1 VNKFKLLKG
10 VCLVA
15 ATSMIPIS
23 QAAIAEATLT
33 GWVNEGVTF
42 YDDGVSSDAVQIS
55 DGGNTL
61 GTRMIFAA
69 STEAA
74 TGLTVGMEIALE
86 PQNSGTILGWGTL
99 GVADDNQFHSIG
111 VLNNN
116 VWVSGAWGKIT
127 FGLQSMPTDN
137 IAVLEDP
144 SLTLWSG
151 ISPVF
156 RGGGVAITGTGA
168 GVATGAI
175 NGGAGALWGNF
186 LNCFTEPVLRGN
198 IGIGIDCNGATRS
211 GVRYDLPA
219 FGPVSIAIGYAND
232 DVYDITGK
240 WKGNLGR
247 MKASVALGYA
257 INQGVNNFGNGGAGL
272 AGILAGFTA
281 AAGAAGATCLS
292 HGGTA
297 NSCALAAAAGSSAAD
312 AILYNEAENFQMQ
325 AGLMDPETG
334 LFGSIAYQNEDA
346 DLIAGAA
353 ALAIPTGG
361 VVSDDSD
368 AWWLKV
374 GIKKQ
379 WFSMGDTSLSFDYG
393 QYSDQY
399 GLSQASAGV
408 TGSEVE
414 RIGVAVDQ
422 YFGSSLIIYGKWEQ
436 LDLDVDCSAL
446 NLAFCNAAY
455 GGANELDT
463 FTLIYLLE
471 AS

>member
-1 VNKFKLLKG
+1 VNKLKILKG
-10 VCLVA
+10 ACLVV

-23 QAAIAEATLT
+23 QAAMAEVTIS

-42 YDDGVSSDAVQIS
+42 YDDGVSSDAVQIT

-86 PQNSGTILGWGTL
+86 PRSTGTALGWGTF
-99 GVADDNQFHSIG
+99 GVADNAQGHDISQ

-116 VWVSGAWGKIT
+116 VWISGAWGKLT

-156 RGGGVAITGTGA
+156 RGSGVPITGLTNAALFVGGATTGLFDSLSGSVTTGPIAVTGA
-168 GVATGAI
+168 V
-175 NGGAGALWGNF
+175 WGDF
-186 LNCFTEPVLRGN
+186 LNCFTEPILRG
-198 IGIGIDCNGATRS
+198 IVGIGIDCNGATRS

-232 DVYDITGK
+232 DVYDVTGK
-240 WKGNLGR
+240 WKGSLGR
-247 MKASVALGYA
+247 MKASIALGYA
-257 INQGVNNFGNGGAGL
+257 INQGLDTTQGNS
-272 AGILAGFTA
+272 FVY
-281 AAGAAGATCLS
+281 
-292 HGGTA
+292 
-297 NSCALAAAAGSSAAD
+297 
-312 AILYNEAENFQMQ
+312 YNESENFQMQ

-334 LFGSIAYQNEDA
+334 LFGSIAYQHEEA
-346 DLIAGAA
+346 DIRAGQQA
-353 ALAIPTGG
+353 ALLALVVAAGG
-361 VVSDDSD
+361 TNAGPLSDDTD

-393 QYSDQY
+393 QYSDEY
-399 GLSQASAGV
+399 GFTEAGFGV
-408 TGSEVE
+408 NGSEVE

-436 LDLDVDCSAL
+436 LDLDVDCTAAST
-446 NLAFCNAAY
+446 LAAVAGTCGGVGAGSGY
-455 GGANELDT
+455 GGARELDT
-463 FTLIYLLE
+463 FTLGAVYFW
-471 AS
+471 

>member
-1 VNKFKLLKG
+1 MNKFKLLKG

-23 QAAIAEATLT
+23 QAAIAEVTLT

-42 YDDGVSSDAVQIS
+42 YDDGVSSDAVQIT

-69 STEAA
+69 SVEAA

-156 RGGGVAITGTGA
+156 RGGGVGITGVTA
-168 GVATGAI
+168 VTATGGTATGDFDSG
-175 NGGAGALWGNF
+175 GGAVVSAVGASTPVWGDF

-219 FGPVSIAIGYAND
+219 FGPVTIAIGYAND
-232 DVYDITGK
+232 DVYDIAGK

-257 INQGVNNFGNGGAGL
+257 INQGINGL
-272 AGILAGFTA
+272 
-281 AAGAAGATCLS
+281 
-292 HGGTA
+292 H
-297 NSCALAAAAGSSAAD
+297 
-312 AILYNEAENFQMQ
+312 YKEAENFQIQ

-346 DLIAGAA
+346 DLTPAA
-353 ALAIPTGG
+353 TLIGNVT
-361 VVSDDSD
+361 DDSD

-379 WFSMGDTSLSFDYG
+379 WFDVGDTSLSFDYG
-393 QYSDQY
+393 QYEDEY
-399 GLSQASAGV
+399 GLNEAVLGV
-408 TGSEVE
+408 SGSEIE
-414 RIGVAVDQ
+414 RIGVALDQ

-436 LDLDVDCSAL
+436 LELDVDCTAAST
-446 NLAFCNAAY
+446 LAAAAGTCGGGAY

-463 FTLIYLLE
+463 FTLGAVYFF
-471 AS
+471 

>member
-23 QAAIAEATLT
+23 QAAIAEVSIT

-42 YDDGVSSDAVQIS
+42 YDDGVSSDAVQIT

-69 STEAA
+69 SAEL

-86 PQNSGTILGWGTL
+86 PRSTGTALGWGTF
-99 GVADDNQFHSIG
+99 GVADDAQGHDISQ

-116 VWVSGAWGKIT
+116 VWISGGWGKIT

-156 RGGGVAITGTGA
+156 RGSGVPITGVTA
-168 GVATGAI
+168 TTTAISAAATGLVDSVSGTVTNA
-175 NGGAGALWGNF
+175 AATTAPVWGDF
-186 LNCFTEPVLRGN
+186 LNCFTEPILRG
-198 IGIGIDCNGATRS
+198 IVGIGIDCNGATRS

-232 DVYDITGK
+232 DVYDVTGK
-240 WKGNLGR
+240 WKGSLGR
-247 MKASVALGYA
+247 MKASIALGYA
-257 INQGVNNFGNGGAGL
+257 INQGLDASQGNS
-272 AGILAGFTA
+272 FVY
-281 AAGAAGATCLS
+281 
-292 HGGTA
+292 
-297 NSCALAAAAGSSAAD
+297 
-312 AILYNEAENFQMQ
+312 YNESENFQMQ

-334 LFGSIAYQNEDA
+334 LFGSIAYQHEEA
-346 DLIAGAA
+346 DIRAGQQA
-353 ALAIPTGG
+353 ALLATAPAAGPLT
-361 VVSDDSD
+361 DDTD

-379 WFSMGDTSLSFDYG
+379 WFNVGVTSLSFDYG
-393 QYSDQY
+393 QYSDEY
-399 GLSQASAGV
+399 GFNEAALGV
-408 TGSEVE
+408 NGSEVE

-436 LDLDVDCSAL
+436 LDLDVDCSAAST
-446 NLAFCNAAY
+446 LAAAAGTCGGVGAGSGY

-463 FTLIYLLE
+463 FTLGAVYFW
-471 AS
+471 

>member
-1 VNKFKLLKG
+1 MNKFKLLKG

-42 YDDGVSSDAVQIS
+42 YDDGVSSDAVQIT

-86 PQNSGTILGWGTL
+86 PQSSGTVLGWGSL
-99 GVADDNQFHSIG
+99 GVADDDQFDSLG

-116 VWVSGAWGKIT
+116 VWVSGAWGKVT
-127 FGLQSMPTDN
+127 FGSQSMPTDN

-156 RGGGVAITGTGA
+156 RGNGVAITGVTAVTA
-168 GVATGAI
+168 GGGLPDGTLNADGSVNLTAVTATTP
-175 NGGAGALWGNF
+175 LWGDF

-198 IGIGIDCNGATRS
+198 LGIGLDCNGATRS

-219 FGPVSIAIGYAND
+219 FGPVTIAIVYAND
-232 DVYDITGK
+232 DVYDIAAK
-240 WKGNLGR
+240 WKGSLGR

-257 INQGVNNFGNGGAGL
+257 INQGVN
-272 AGILAGFTA
+272 
-281 AAGAAGATCLS
+281 
-292 HGGTA
+292 
-297 NSCALAAAAGSSAAD
+297 ALH
-312 AILYNEAENFQMQ
+312 YKEAENFQIQ

-346 DLIAGAA
+346 DLTPAA
-353 ALAIPTGG
+353 TLIGNVT
-361 VVSDDSD
+361 DDSD

-379 WFSMGDTSLSFDYG
+379 WFDVGDTSLSFDFG
-393 QYSDQY
+393 QYEDEY
-399 GLSQASAGV
+399 GLNEAVLGV
-408 TGSEVE
+408 SGSEIE
-414 RIGVAVDQ
+414 RIGVALDQ

-436 LDLDVDCSAL
+436 LDLDVDCTAAL
-446 NLAFCNAAY
+446 AATCVPAY

-463 FTLIYLLE
+463 FTLGAVYFF
-471 AS
+471 

>member
-1 VNKFKLLKG
+1 MNKLKILKG
-10 VCLVA
+10 ACLVV

-23 QAAIAEATLT
+23 QAAMAEVTIS

-42 YDDGVSSDAVQIS
+42 YDDGVSSDAVQIT

-86 PQNSGTILGWGTL
+86 PRSTGTALGWGTF
-99 GVADDNQFHSIG
+99 GVADNAQGHDISQ

-116 VWVSGAWGKIT
+116 VWISGAWGKIT

-156 RGGGVAITGTGA
+156 RGSGVPITGLTNTTGA
-168 GVATGAI
+168 VAAGLPTFLVD
-175 NGGAGALWGNF
+175 GAGLAVTDISTATLAGAVWGDF
-186 LNCFTEPVLRGN
+186 LNCFTEPILRG
-198 IGIGIDCNGATRS
+198 IVGIGIDCNGATRS

-232 DVYDITGK
+232 DVYDVTGK
-240 WKGNLGR
+240 WKGSLGR
-247 MKASVALGYA
+247 MKASIALGYA
-257 INQGVNNFGNGGAGL
+257 INQGLDADQGNS
-272 AGILAGFTA
+272 FVY
-281 AAGAAGATCLS
+281 
-292 HGGTA
+292 
-297 NSCALAAAAGSSAAD
+297 
-312 AILYNEAENFQMQ
+312 YNESENFQMQ

-334 LFGSIAYQNEDA
+334 LFGSIAYQHEEA
-346 DLIAGAA
+346 DISPGLQA
-353 ALAIPTGG
+353 ALTASVAALGG
-361 VVSDDSD
+361 SAGPLTDDTD

-393 QYSDQY
+393 QYSDEY
-399 GLSQASAGV
+399 GFNEAGFGV
-408 TGSEVE
+408 NGSEVE

-436 LDLDVDCSAL
+436 LDLDVDCTAAST
-446 NLAFCNAAY
+446 LAAVAGTCGGGGY
-455 GGANELDT
+455 GGAADLDT
-463 FTLIYLLE
+463 FTLGAVYFW
-471 AS
+471 

>member
-1 VNKFKLLKG
+1 MNKFKLLKG

-42 YDDGVSSDAVQIS
+42 YDDGTSSDAVQIT

-86 PQNSGTILGWGTL
+86 PRATGTALGWGTL
-99 GVADDNQFHSIG
+99 GVADNQNAHAIG

-116 VWVSGAWGKIT
+116 VHISGAWGKIT

-156 RGGGVAITGTGA
+156 RGGGVTIQKGGANVTAGNASVGA
-168 GVATGAI
+168 GVGST
-175 NGGAGALWGNF
+175 WGDF
-186 LNCFTEPVLRGN
+186 LNCFTSPGLRGQV
-198 IGIGIDCNGATRS
+198 GIGIDCNGITRS

-232 DVYDITGK
+232 DVYDIAAK
-240 WKGNLGR
+240 WKGSLGR

-257 INQGVNNFGNGGAGL
+257 INQGPVDEVGLSDFTVNPTGAK
-272 AGILAGFTA
+272 
-281 AAGAAGATCLS
+281 
-292 HGGTA
+292 
-297 NSCALAAAAGSSAAD
+297 
-312 AILYNEAENFQMQ
+312 LYNEAENFQVQ

-346 DLIAGAA
+346 DLSAA
-353 ALAIPTGG
+353 ATALGMQ
-361 VVSDDSD
+361 DDTD
-368 AWWLKV
+368 AWWLKI

-379 WFSMGDTSLSFDYG
+379 WFDVGDTSLSFDYG
-393 QYSDQY
+393 QYEDQF
-399 GLSQASAGV
+399 GSFEAAAGV

-414 RIGVAVDQ
+414 RIGVALDQ

-436 LDLDVDCSAL
+436 LDLDVDGP
-446 NLAFCNAAY
+446 AATQLIY
-455 GGANELDT
+455 DGVDELDT
-463 FTLIYLLE
+463 FTIGAVYFF
-471 AS
+471 

>member
-1 VNKFKLLKG
+1 MNKFKLLKG

-23 QAAIAEATLT
+23 QAAIAEVSIS

-42 YDDGVSSDAVQIS
+42 YDDGVSSDAVQIT

-69 STEAA
+69 SVEAA

-116 VWVSGAWGKIT
+116 VWVSGAWGKVT
-127 FGLQSMPTDN
+127 FGSQSMPTDN

-156 RGGGVAITGTGA
+156 RGSGVPITGLTNAATSSAGLAAGPGLAVGTGNA
-168 GVATGAI
+168 NTVATAGTAF
-175 NGGAGALWGNF
+175 GGAVWGDF
-186 LNCFTEPVLRGN
+186 LNCFTEPILRG
-198 IGIGIDCNGATRS
+198 IVGIGIDCNGATRS

-232 DVYDITGK
+232 DVYDVTGK
-240 WKGNLGR
+240 WKGSLGR
-247 MKASVALGYA
+247 MKASIALGYA
-257 INQGVNNFGNGGAGL
+257 INQGLDTTQGNS
-272 AGILAGFTA
+272 FVY
-281 AAGAAGATCLS
+281 
-292 HGGTA
+292 
-297 NSCALAAAAGSSAAD
+297 
-312 AILYNEAENFQMQ
+312 YNESENFQMQ

-334 LFGSIAYQNEDA
+334 LFGSIAYQHEEA
-346 DLIAGAA
+346 DIRAGQQA
-353 ALAIPTGG
+353 ALLAIVVDAGG
-361 VVSDDSD
+361 TNAGPLSDDTD

-393 QYSDQY
+393 QYSDEY
-399 GLSQASAGV
+399 GFNEAGFGV
-408 TGSEVE
+408 NGSEVE

-436 LDLDVDCSAL
+436 LELDVDCTAASILTA
-446 NLAFCNAAY
+446 APGTCGGGAY

-463 FTLIYLLE
+463 FTLGAVYFFYRFIY
-471 AS
+471 

>member
-1 VNKFKLLKG
+1 MNKFKLLKG

-23 QAAIAEATLT
+23 QAAIAEVTLS

-42 YDDGVSSDAVQIS
+42 YDDGVSSDAVQIT

-61 GTRMIFAA
+61 GTRMIFTA

-86 PQNSGTILGWGTL
+86 PRATGTALGWGTL
-99 GVADDNQFHSIG
+99 GVADNQNAHAIG

-116 VWVSGAWGKIT
+116 VHISGAWGKIT

-156 RGGGVAITGTGA
+156 RGGGVTIQKGGANVTAGNASVGA
-168 GVATGAI
+168 GVGST
-175 NGGAGALWGNF
+175 WGDF
-186 LNCFTEPVLRGN
+186 LNCFTSPGLRGQV
-198 IGIGIDCNGATRS
+198 GIGIDCNGIARS

-232 DVYDITGK
+232 DVYDIAAK
-240 WKGNLGR
+240 WKGSLGR

-257 INQGVNNFGNGGAGL
+257 INQGPVDEVGLSDFTVNPTGAK
-272 AGILAGFTA
+272 
-281 AAGAAGATCLS
+281 
-292 HGGTA
+292 
-297 NSCALAAAAGSSAAD
+297 
-312 AILYNEAENFQMQ
+312 LYNEAENFQVQ

-346 DLIAGAA
+346 DLSPGMQAGVT
-353 ALAIPTGG
+353 ALGLGG
-361 VVSDDSD
+361 IVTDDSD

-379 WFSMGDTSLSFDYG
+379 WFDVGDTSLSFDYG
-393 QYSDQY
+393 QYDDQY
-399 GLSQASAGV
+399 GLVSAVAGV

-414 RIGVAVDQ
+414 RIGVAIDQ

-436 LDLDVDCSAL
+436 LDLDVDTT
-446 NLAFCNAAY
+446 AASVSFLSGLGLGPY
-455 GGANELDT
+455 GGGIQELDT
-463 FTLIYLLE
+463 FTLGAVYFF
-471 AS
+471 